1 MREENVTIC
10 VPLSAAVNEK
20 KVRVKDLILLTGK
33 NKELTERIS
42 EKVIY
47 EFSKDE
53 ERVIISSI
61 TLVSML
67 ESAFPEITVNSEGET
82 NVIIKYKPK
91 PAKIGK
97 LFDYLKVAFVS
108 LAIFFG
114 SAFTIMTF
122 NSDVDV
128 AKVFEEVYNLTSYS
142 NPEGKLLEISYSI
155 GIFLGIM
162 LFFNHITKKKEK
174 ADPTPVKVQMLAY
187 EKGVN
192 ETVIQEAMRD
202 GEVL

>member
-1 MREENVTIC
+1 MKEVNVTIC
-10 VPLSAAVNEK
+10 APLCVAVNEK
-20 KVRVKDLILLTGK
+20 KVRVKDLVKLTGK
-33 NKELTERIS
+33 DKALIERIS
-42 EKVIY
+42 EKVLY

-61 TLVSML
+61 SIVSML

-82 NVIIKYKPK
+82 NILIKYKPK
-91 PAKIGK
+91 PPANRRW
-97 LFDYLKVAFVS
+97 FDYVKVAFVS

-128 AKVFEEVYNLTSYS
+128 AKVFEEVYNLTEYS

-155 GIFLGIM
+155 GIFLGIT
-162 LFFNHITKKKEK
+162 LFFNHISRNKEK

-192 ETVIQEAMRD
+192 ETVIQEAIRD
-202 GEVL
+202 KEVI

>member
-1 MREENVTIC
+1 MGSEKVTIC
-10 VPLSAAVNEK
+10 VPLSAAVDEK
-20 KVRVKDLILLTGK
+20 KVKVKDLVKLTVK
-33 NKELTERIS
+33 DKELESKIS
-42 EKVIY
+42 EKELY
-47 EFSKDE
+47 EFSPGE

-61 TLVSML
+61 TLVSMI
-67 ESAFPEITVNSEGET
+67 ESAFPETAVRFEGET
-82 NVIIKYKPK
+82 NIIIKYKPK
-91 PAKIGK
+91 TKKNSKI
-97 LFDYLKVAFVS
+97 LDVFKVGFVS

-128 AKVFEEVYNLTSYS
+128 AKVFEEVYRMTSYPS
-142 NPEGKLLEISYSI
+142 AENKVLEISYSI
-155 GIFLGIM
+155 GIFVGIM

-187 EKGVN
+187 EKGIN
-192 ETVIQEAMRD
+192 ETVIQEASRD

>member
-1 MREENVTIC
+1 MESEKVTIC

-20 KVRVKDLILLTGK
+20 QVKVKDLVKLTVK
-33 NKELTERIS
+33 DKELESKIS
-42 EKVIY
+42 EKVLY
-47 EFSKDE
+47 EFSQGE

-61 TLVSML
+61 TLVSMI
-67 ESAFPEITVNSEGET
+67 ENAFPETAVRFEGET
-82 NVIIKYKPK
+82 NIIVKYKPK
-91 PAKIGK
+91 NKKESK
-97 LFDYLKVAFVS
+97 LFDVLKVTFVS

-128 AKVFEEVYNLTSYS
+128 AKVFEEVYRMTSYPS
-142 NPEGKLLEISYSI
+142 ADNKVLEISYSI
-155 GIFLGIM
+155 GIFVGIM

-187 EKGVN
+187 EKGIN
-192 ETVIQEAMRD
+192 ETVIQEASRD